1 MAIVIPSIMTRYML
15 STANAN
21 KVMQEFVS
29 LHLNVR
35 IAFLMIAGNELISA
49 RSSCLAAAAEY
60 VECYTRANDA
70 REASTGL
77 QHGNCLGR

>member
-1 MAIVIPSIMTRYML
+1 MIPSIITRYML
-15 STANAN
+15 STANVN

-29 LHLNVR
+29 LHLNG
-35 IAFLMIAGNELISA
+35 IPFLMIAGNELISA
-49 RSSCLAAAAEY
+49 WSSCLAAAAEY